1 MSAVSKIFAAIK
13 WIFGHKDTSLVMPTY
28 DVPITVELQVHTS
41 EISDEEFAA
50 RKAAAAQKRKEW
62 NALGKEEHLNIL
74 GQRSRERALSRRNHQ
89 MELGVTEAIWL
100 YSGAPCDI
108 DPKNP
113 QGNQDASHKAANGNR
128 FKIAEG
134 MFLDG
139 KWTWPGHED
148 GCRCV
153 SRAVI
158 PALED
163 GRYNKQ

>member
-1 MSAVSKIFAAIK
+1 MSTVLKLFAAIK
-13 WIFGHKDTSLVMPTY
+13 SVFGSKATSPVKPTY
-28 DVPITVELQVHTS
+28 GIPITVELQVHAS

-62 NALGKEEHLNIL
+62 NALGKEEQLNIL
-74 GQRSRERALSRRNHQ
+74 GQWSRERALSNRNRQ
-89 MELGVTEAIWL
+89 LELGITEAIWL

-108 DPKNP
+108 DPRKP
-113 QGNQDASHKAANGNR
+113 RGNQNASHKAANGKR
-128 FKIAEG
+128 FMIAEG

-153 SRAVI
+153 SRSVI
-158 PALED
+158 PALDD
-163 GRYNKQ
+163 GRYKKQ